1 MSASVTFAAA
11 VAVGFAL
18 AVSGGEREDGMFGHE
33 LSIAPQPMSAVRSHL
48 RDTDGDGLS
57 DAQEQVL
64 GTSALHMDSDGDGF
78 SDTEELARNSDPKA
92 IKDTPLPAATD
103 IAMTARGENGQLHLV
118 VAAYL
123 ADGDVASRDIQVGV
137 MLGGRVFTISSQ
149 QTASR
154 AISSVHSSASPGGK
168 VVVLEVPVDPS
179 LVHIIGSMSAFCTLV
194 SGPQVVGAAGVDL
207 LVRDGVL
214 VLLQDPGAVRTTA
227 FAPMGG
233 TGYGSVY
240 NPIPPGGGGDIPS
253 TWVPGEICF
262 QATVVV
268 GVANGVT
275 TREVVGADCLDGW
288 DASCRADCSASI
300 GETFDTFDPLGLVGL

>member
-11 VAVGFAL
+11 VALWLGL
-18 AVSGGEREDGMFGHE
+18 ASQGGSDGEGLFGHD
-33 LSIAPQPMSAVRSHL
+33 LSIAPQPMSAARRL
-48 RDTDGDGLS
+48 QLDTDGDGLS

-64 GTSALHMDSDGDGF
+64 GTSALFADTDGDGF
-78 SDTEELARNSDPKA
+78 TDTEELARHSDPSD
-92 IKDTPLPAATD
+92 IKHTPLPAATD

-118 VAAYL
+118 VATYL
-123 ADGDVASRDIQVGV
+123 ADGNLAGREVQVGV
-137 MLGGRVFTISSQ
+137 MLGGRAFLLASQ
-149 QTASR
+149 QTSSR
-154 AISSVHSSASPGGK
+154 ATSSVHPAASPNGK
-168 VVVLEVPVDPS
+168 LVVLDVPVNPT
-179 LVHIIGSMSAFCTLV
+179 LAHIIGNMSGFCTLV
-194 SGPQVVGAAGVDL
+194 SGSQVVGAAAVDL

-214 VLLQDPGAVRTTA
+214 VLLQDPGDIRPAAVL
-227 FAPMGG
+227 PMGG

-240 NPIPPGGGGDIPS
+240 NPIPPGGGGDIPV
-253 TWVPGEICF
+253 TWVPGEICY

>member
-1 MSASVTFAAA
+1 MSAAGRTHF
-11 VAVGFAL
+11 
-18 AVSGGEREDGMFGHE
+18 
-33 LSIAPQPMSAVRSHL
+33 
-48 RDTDGDGLS
+48 DTDGDGLS

-64 GTSALHMDSDGDGF
+64 GTSALFADTDGDGF
-78 SDTEELARNSDPKA
+78 SDTEELARNSDPSDV
-92 IKDTPLPAATD
+92 KDTPLPAATD
-103 IAMTARGENGQLHLV
+103 IAMTARGENDQLHLV

-123 ADGDVASRDIQVGV
+123 ADGNVAGREIQVGV
-137 MLGGRVFTISSQ
+137 MLGGRLFTLNSQ

-154 AISSVHSSASPGGK
+154 ATRTIRAAAAPGSK
-168 VVVLEVPVDPS
+168 VVVVDVPIDPS
-179 LVHIIGSMSAFCTLV
+179 LVHIIGNMSGFCTLV
-194 SGPQVVGAAGVDL
+194 SESQVVGAAAADL

-214 VLLQDPGAVRTTA
+214 VLLQDPGDIRPAA
-227 FAPMGG
+227 FMPQGG

-240 NPIPPGGGGDIPS
+240 NPIPPGGGGEIPV
-253 TWVPGEICF
+253 TWVPGEICY

-288 DASCRADCSASI
+288 DASCRADCSASV